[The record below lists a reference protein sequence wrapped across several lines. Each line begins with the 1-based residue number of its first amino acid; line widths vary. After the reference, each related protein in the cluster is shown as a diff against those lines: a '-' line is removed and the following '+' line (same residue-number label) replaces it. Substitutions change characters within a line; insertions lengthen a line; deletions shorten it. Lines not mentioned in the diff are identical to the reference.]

1 MLEKLFIVITK
12 TREAFASRVF
22 SILNYLRTMPL
33 IAVFLIYVLFLLIF
47 YAHSGFLNTR
57 GENIEN
63 FAPLQNSKIVG
74 ILEHLVRQ
82 NDTKTQFILKVKTV
96 NDKASLGD
104 ILITYYGSFKASLG
118 SKLLLKG
125 NLVLPMESF
134 NDGQFNYARYLAT
147 QNVHAIFYA
156 NEINTLEESKQYY
169 FLRLAQSAH
178 DFVVKTVNKHIPNYY
193 AGVLSPM
200 LIGDESLLDTLTKEN
215 FTKAGVMHILVV
227 SGMNVAYVAVIIWFL
242 FRLLGF
248 SYRVASLGSIPFI
261 LLYVFAT
268 GATPPVLRAGVMA
281 IFVVFS
287 LSLSRPVLIYHS
299 LSLAAFVILIFDP
312 RSLFSAS
319 FQLSFGAT
327 VGIVYFYK
335 EITKLFTKTPK
346 IIRWVCSVAAASF
359 AAQLAVLPIL
369 AYYFGRVSLIGL
381 LSNIFIVPLSG
392 FITTFGF
399 LMCGF
404 ELVSATF
411 ATLIAKGLSLM
422 LFTML
427 WLVKLFAQYKYATI
441 VVAYP
446 SFFTVCC
453 YYLIIFSIPKLKKSL
468 MARII
473 LFFTIATLMVV
484 LVFNSVSKDD
494 KLSINFLSLERG
506 RVVHIALPNGK
517 NWLIDC
523 SGSYNNEFDPGKR
536 IVLPYLLKNAVLK
549 IDKVFISN
557 VFISNYGGLRILLE
571 SLRIGELFIAPQTSF
586 ESEYVKV
593 LELAKEK
600 NVPTCQVWADDVFK
614 ESGVVLNTLWPRT
627 LLESSRDNTVVF
639 LLEYQDKKVL
649 LAGDAGQQTL
659 FELAN
664 FTSALNA
671 DVMQINNRKEVIN
684 RKIIEKLNPKA
695 LIVCGRGGFDCFDGV
710 MSINTYIT
718 SKLGRVSVI
727 IDNKKLIFN
736 SYKK

>member
-1 MLEKLFIVITK
+1 VFKKLFIVITK

-22 SILNYLRTMPL
+22 SIFKYLRTMPL

-57 GENIEN
+57 SENIEN

-74 ILEHLVRQ
+74 ILERLVRQ

-104 ILITYYGSFKASLG
+104 ILVTYYGSFKASLG
-118 SKLLLKG
+118 NKLLLKG

-147 QNVHAIFYA
+147 QNVYAIFYA

-200 LIGDESLLDTLTKEN
+200 LIGDESLLDTITKEN

-227 SGMNVAYVAVIIWFL
+227 SGMNVAYVAVIVWFL
-242 FRLLGF
+242 FRLFGF

-281 IFVVFS
+281 IFVAFS

-427 WLVKLFAQYKYATI
+427 WLVKLFAQYKYATV

-468 MARII
+468 TARII

-484 LVFNSVSKDD
+484 LVFNRVSKDD

-600 NVPTCQVWADDVFK
+600 NVPTRQVWADDVFK
-614 ESGVVLNTLWPRT
+614 ESGVVLDTLWPRT

-639 LLEYQDKKVL
+639 MLEYQDKKVL
-649 LAGDAGQQTL
+649 FAGDAGQQTL
-659 FELAN
+659 FELSN
-664 FTSALNA
+664 STSALNA
-671 DVMQINNRKEVIN
+671 DVMQINNRKEAIN
-684 RKIIEKLNPKA
+684 HEIIKKLNPET
-695 LIVCGRGGFDCFDGV
+695 LVVCGRGGFDCFDGA
-710 MSINTYIT
+710 MSSNTYIT

-727 IDNKKLIFN
+727 IDNKKLTFN